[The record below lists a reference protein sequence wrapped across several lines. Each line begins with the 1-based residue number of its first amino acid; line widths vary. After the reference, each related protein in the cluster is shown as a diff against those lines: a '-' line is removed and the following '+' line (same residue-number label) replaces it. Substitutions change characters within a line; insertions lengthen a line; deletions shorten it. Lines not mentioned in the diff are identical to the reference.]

1 MSDHEDNLVRH
12 AFGQLAQVTGPRIRP
27 PGAQA
32 ARTRA
37 HQRRSR
43 RVAVAAFVVVLAIA
57 VPVAVFAAG
66 PDHTPE
72 PFGPSPTARPTPAP
86 ATTMPTITTTA
97 SPGSGELANATI
109 ELDWSWTDHCQSGAT
124 TFRSGAATSGDD
136 SLTIRSVGSTDID
149 HDGRPEAVAT
159 IVCDV
164 GEAGPLMVL
173 ALSPRSP
180 DNYQVLGT
188 ALRTWPVVPG
198 QVGVRTVTTTS
209 DGRIEIEVEDRAAC
223 CGRPL
228 ATANTQWR
236 TFAWTGSALEQVSG
250 LSSFEPPAGAAAAL
264 QVSEVTV
271 SRPDALG
278 NRRITGWIR
287 IANDGPPAWTFSK
300 VVVWFYGN
308 ADPPWDGCGSIVCFL
323 GSRRVGES
331 TEISFSVQTSAPYP
345 GGKTLTVGE
354 VFLFADGLTYGHA
367 VVTAA
372 VP

>member
-1 MSDHEDNLVRH
+1 MSDRDLLER
-12 AFGQLAQVTGPRIRP
+12 AFAELDQAPATWIRP
-27 PGAQA
+27 PGVAA
-32 ARTRA
+32 ARRRA

-43 RVAVAAFVVVLAIA
+43 HLTVAACVVVLAIA
-57 VPVAVFAAG
+57 VPLAVFATG
-66 PDHTPE
+66 TDHTPQ
-72 PFGPSPTARPTPAP
+72 PIGPSPGASPTRAP
-86 ATTMPTITTTA
+86 ATTMPAITTTA

-109 ELDWSWTDHCQSGAT
+109 DLDWSWTDHCQSGVT
-124 TFRSGAATSGDD
+124 TFRSGAATSGDG
-136 SLTIRSVGSTDID
+136 SLTIRSVGRSDID

-159 IVCDV
+159 IVCNV

-173 ALSPRSP
+173 ALSSRNP

-209 DGRIEIEVEDRAAC
+209 DGRIEIEVEDPAAC
-223 CGRPL
+223 CDRPQ

-250 LSSFEPPAGAAAAL
+250 LSSFEPPAGAAATL

-271 SRPDALG
+271 SRSDALG
-278 NRRITGWIR
+278 NRRITGRIT
-287 IANDGPPAWTFSK
+287 IANDGPQAWTFSK

-308 ADPPWDGCGSIVCFL
+308 ADPPWDGCGAIVCFL

-345 GGKTLTVGE
+345 AGRTLTVGE

-367 VVTAA
+367 LVTAA